1 MAQLIFERNKC
12 INKISKITGVTKCG
26 ADQFQCKAGVCIY
39 SDNANCNGPCILASW
54 ANDNTEDCSDGS
66 DEEKDF
72 DYDYDYDDGY
82 VDDADDNFMAFTSK
96 FSDDQSNTVDIPK
109 SNKLKVKV

>member
-1 MAQLIFERNKC
+1 MFQRKACKNT
-12 INKISKITGVTKCG
+12 ISNITGITKCG

-39 SDNANCNGPCILASW
+39 SNNANCNGPCILASW

-66 DEEKDF
+66 DEEDDI

-82 VDDADDNFMAFTSK
+82 ADNNFLAIRSK
-96 FSDDQSNTVDIPK
+96 FTDNELSTIDLPK
-109 SNKLKVKV
+109 SNTLKLKV